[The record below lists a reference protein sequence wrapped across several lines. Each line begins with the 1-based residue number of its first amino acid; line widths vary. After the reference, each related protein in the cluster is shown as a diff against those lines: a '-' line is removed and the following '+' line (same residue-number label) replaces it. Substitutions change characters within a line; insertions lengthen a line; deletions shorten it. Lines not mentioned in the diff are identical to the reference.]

1 MDFLNYA
8 KEDIHWWSTWFN
20 QFVLCLAVLA
30 FSQTANAEI
39 DITTSVIEVFS
50 KHAFGLYLIR
60 QLYFNSKFQ
69 FKFKTKCVL
78 VITLL
83 INIALILRYHILEKK
98 GANWWS
104 TIVLRDIVL
113 YFIIFIQMGFE
124 YKSWDNK
131 ILKWRESLVLDQR
144 FANNDESETF
154 IRKNIDSM
162 IEQIVEVDGKLD
174 LSKIDEQM
182 PIDKEMSMSVKA
194 KKVMA
199 LDGDIFSATYVSLIK
214 KNKNQYRLTQAD
226 QFDLLYKTML
236 IMAIQIFFILGVFV
250 INKTNFVLYNNT
262 AL

>member
-30 FSQTANAEI
+30 FRQTANSEI

-174 LSKIDEQM
+174 LSKIDE
-182 PIDKEMSMSVKA
+182 PFATFASISTVYVADVELPADKVPKSHVMTPPAWLHVAEEANVTPDGSVSFT
-194 KKVMA
+194 VT
-199 LDGDIFSATYVSLIK
+199 F
-214 KNKNQYRLTQAD
+214 
-226 QFDLLYKTML
+226 
-236 IMAIQIFFILGVFV
+236 
-250 INKTNFVLYNNT
+250 
-262 AL
+262 